1 MQFPNLAIAA
11 ALTSTLVV
19 TNVGATEPTYFPY
32 PREGV
37 LLGQGWD
44 SLKGQPATDVC
55 VIFEEKEIAAHET
68 SSRYT
73 EVVNRHHLDKLLK
86 VSASASYKGGV
97 VSASGSADY
106 SKQTTINQNRRSIL
120 ATISVIAGSRHA
132 APVQS
137 SSHPAPISLLPQF
150 ADGGAKRQD
159 PTPEHVTDADFVV
172 RCGDSFVSYIE
183 KGGELNA
190 VFGFSESERKIA
202 ESFAIRLKASG
213 YGASGSLNVSTSTT
227 AADLQKFSDIDVIQF
242 GGPRMPSPVKAED
255 FYETVRAFTAPAGNE
270 DFEEKAFR
278 IAVLPYTALHNG
290 RSKGRRAEFRALT
303 MLQTL
308 YSELRD
314 SYQEIVTDYVD
325 KGGIVDGRSAYTSDA
340 DSKFVVL
347 ESGDHNLI
355 AGNAVDE
362 WRAKARD
369 VSVMAPAI
377 TAPLVAEISRFGT
390 SDLMVCGSDII
401 SKYVGPDPASPLA
414 AAPAYLTYLE
424 AKRISSIQYESERLR
439 QGNKMRQEI
448 SQHPMSAQL
457 SPIVEFALSGSA
469 STEGATLASIDR
481 CLTFVDKHPWS
492 IDQIQQNY
500 HTLGARILALN
511 SFLENCTD
519 QILMSAKVDEC
530 SDQKAIKKFIDK
542 TAPNAIE
549 KMSQEQADDLVAL
562 SKTEE
567 GKSPEFWMRLTK
579 SYGLSPS
586 PDALSMQIS
595 ENVILQLAGKNGS
608 TSSLSKN
615 GLLLSVANKM
625 AADLCEENG
634 LIPCLT
640 ATRKDKQMDLVFGL
654 ESDSVTEGGTPE
666 LTDKDK
672 ADDTIERYVRFYI
685 GMLAKLPPSKSDL
698 VDRTATPPT
707 TTDQAA
713 ILTSDLNKFIFKTR
727 LQASVSYIC
736 SVIPELKL
744 CSAPAEIIT
753 EFEVP
758 APPVIGRFEVSHDGC
773 RKSAVR
779 RVLDKKRHWVF
790 GGDKYRNETYC
801 ADWGKIVDEHE
812 FVRFASQFGR
822 N

>member
-11 ALTSTLVV
+11 ALTSTFVA
-19 TNVGATEPTYFPY
+19 TSVGAAEPTYFPY

-37 LLGQGWD
+37 VLGQGWD

-86 VSASASYKGGV
+86 VSASASYKGGI

-120 ATISVIAGSRHA
+120 ATISVIAGSRYA

-137 SSHPAPISLLPQF
+137 SSNPAPISLLPQF

-159 PTPEHVTDADFVV
+159 PPPDPVTDADFVV

-227 AADLQKFSDIDVIQF
+227 AAELQKFTDIDVIQF

-278 IAVLPYTALHNG
+278 IAVIPYTSLHNG

-340 DSKFVVL
+340 DSKFVIL
-347 ESGDHNLI
+347 ESGDHILI

-369 VSVMAPAI
+369 VSKMGPTI
-377 TAPLVAEISRFGT
+377 TAPLVAEIKRFGA

-414 AAPAYLTYLE
+414 AVPAYLTYLE
-424 AKRISSIQYESERLR
+424 AKRISAIQYESERLR
-439 QGNKMRQEI
+439 EGNKMRQEI
-448 SQHPMSAQL
+448 SQHPMSVQL
-457 SPIVEFALSGSA
+457 APIMEFVLSGSA
-469 STEGATLASIDR
+469 STEGAALASIDR
-481 CLTFVDKHPWS
+481 CLSFVDKHPWN
-492 IDQIQQNY
+492 IDQIEQNY

-511 SFLENCTD
+511 NLLENCTD
-519 QILMSAKVDEC
+519 QILTNAAVGEC
-530 SDQKAIKKFIDK
+530 SDQKAIKKFIDE
-542 TAPNAIE
+542 TAPRAIE
-549 KMSQEQADDLVAL
+549 KMSEEQAGGLVAL
-562 SKTEE
+562 SETAE
-567 GKSPEFWMRLTK
+567 GKSPEFWMRLTER
-579 SYGLSPS
+579 YGLSPDPNAVS
-586 PDALSMQIS
+586 TQIS
-595 ENVILQLAGKNGS
+595 EDVIFQLTGKKDS
-608 TSSLSKN
+608 TTSLSKEA
-615 GLLLSVANKM
+615 LMLPVASKL
-625 AADLCEENG
+625 AAELCEGNG

-640 ATRKDKQMDLVFGL
+640 ASQKGDQIDFVLSS
-654 ESDSVTEGGTPE
+654 ESGPVTEGGTLE

-744 CSAPAEIIT
+744 CSAPAEAIT

-773 RKSAVR
+773 RKTAVR
-779 RVLDKKRHWVF
+779 RVLDRKRHWVF

-801 ADWGKIVDEHE
+801 ADWGKIIDEHE
-812 FVRFASQFGR
+812 FVRFASQFSR